1 MIYIAHRGES
11 YEALEN
17 SLSAFN
23 LAWNQNADAIEIDVQ
38 LTLDNEIVVLHD
50 RNTKRIFGV
59 SKEISSEPLA
69 ELKRLNSRFH
79 KGKGWLN
86 EKIPTLQEVLKS
98 VPTGKQIFIE
108 IKCGVE
114 IIPKLKNVIESFPA
128 LKSQIKLIGFDVEL
142 MSQIKKSFP
151 QYEVF
156 GNKSIGALKMIS
168 TRNGW
173 QKLISS
179 AKKNNLDGLN
189 LSYSNCLNQNAVDK
203 IKSNNLKLFVWT
215 VDNPNIA
222 YRLFKLGVDGIMTN
236 RTGWLRDKIN
246 ELKKIN
252 V

>member
-11 YEALEN
+11 YEAPEN

-38 LTLDNEIVVLHD
+38 LTLDNEIVVIHD
-50 RNTKRIFGV
+50 RNTKRISGV
-59 SKEISSEPLA
+59 SKQISSEPLA
-69 ELKRLNSRFH
+69 ELKRLNLGFH

-86 EKIPTLQEVLKS
+86 EKIPTLQEILKS
-98 VPTGKQIFIE
+98 VPVGKQIFIE
-108 IKCGVE
+108 VKCGVE
-114 IIPKLKNVIESFPA
+114 IVPKLKNVIESFPVP
-128 LKSQIKLIGFDVEL
+128 KSQIKLIGFNLEL
-142 MSQIKKSFP
+142 MSQIKKSFL

-156 GNKSIGALKMIS
+156 WNKNISALRMIS

-179 AKKNNLDGLN
+179 AKQNNLDGLN
-189 LSYSNCLNQNAVDK
+189 LSYSNCLNQNAADK

-215 VDNPNIA
+215 VDDPNTA
-222 YRLFKLGVDGIMTN
+222 YRLLKLGVDGIMTN
-236 RTGWLRDKIN
+236 RSGWLRDKIN
-246 ELKKIN
+246 ELEKIN